1 MTFKEIKD
9 LVIAEYDRRQLVAN
23 VRYKALDDFEDML
36 KISCPK
42 LTSDVSLFPY
52 QKEIMKKVY
61 EKYKNDQGLKM
72 SSGASSMIN
81 EVYNQL
87 QNAGIRLTKYPKK

>member
-1 MTFKEIKD
+1 
-9 LVIAEYDRRQLVAN
+9 
-23 VRYKALDDFEDML
+23 
-36 KISCPK
+36 
-42 LTSDVSLFPY
+42 
-52 QKEIMKKVY
+52 MKKVY